1 MKIVGQFINNEI
13 ITKGKKLVA
22 ISNPATGD
30 VTKEVVYAGVDAVE
44 AAIAA
49 AKAAFPAWSSTPVIN
64 RARILF
70 KYKTLLEENSERI
83 MRILTE
89 EHGKTLED
97 ARGEVIRGLEIIE
110 FACGAPHLLKGIHS
124 NCVGCEIDSFTMRQ
138 PLGVCVGITPFNFPA
153 MVPLWMFPIA
163 LVAGNTFVL
172 KPSEKDPSCP
182 VLLAELLQQAGAPAG
197 ILNVVQGD
205 KEVVDQLLTHKDVAA
220 VSFVGSTPI
229 AQYIY
234 ATATK
239 HGKRCQALGGAKNH
253 GIIMPDADMHVVCD
267 AVIGGAFGSAGE
279 RCMALPIVV
288 AVGEKTADEL
298 IKKLVEKVKAI
309 KVGPGDQAGVEMGP
323 LVTAEHLARVLQYVE
338 VGVQEGAK
346 LVVDGR
352 NHKIKGYEKGYFMAP
367 CIFDNVKPNMRIYKE
382 EIFGPVLGIVRVPD
396 FKTALQLVNS
406 HEFANGVAL
415 FTRDGGTA
423 REFAN
428 QAQVGM
434 IGINLPIPVPVATHS
449 FGGWRNSLFGDLHVY
464 GPEGINFYTRLKN
477 VMVRWPSLP
486 VGPEFVFPT
495 MK

>member
-1 MKIVGQFINNEI
+1 MKIVGQFINNEV

-30 VTKEVVYAGVDAVE
+30 VTKEVAYAGVDMVE
-44 AAIAA
+44 AAVAA
-49 AKAAFPAWSSTPVIN
+49 AKTAFSAWSSTPVIN

-97 ARGEVIRGLEIIE
+97 ARGEIIRGLEIIE
-110 FACGAPHLLKGIHS
+110 FACGAPHLLKGIYS

-197 ILNVVQGD
+197 ILNVVHGD
-205 KEVVDQLLTHKDVAA
+205 KEVVNQLLTHKDVAA

-253 GIIMPDADMHVVCD
+253 GIIMPDADMNVVCD

-309 KVGPGDQAGVEMGP
+309 KVGPGYQVGIEMGP

-352 NHKIKGYEKGYFMAP
+352 NYKPKGYEKGHFMAP

-382 EIFGPVLGIVRVPD
+382 EIFGPVLGVVRVPD

-449 FGGWRNSLFGDLHVY
+449 FGGWRNSLFGDVHVY

-486 VGPEFVFPT
+486 AGPEFVFPT